1 MRAIFLPKLM
11 RFFLKLLLIYLLSSS
26 VASAQL
32 LSDEPT
38 QQRIITGLDA
48 LYNLDF
54 ATAESNFNKL
64 PAAYANHPVKDLL
77 RAFTLQWKYLPIEQN
92 SAVLNQ
98 YIKHLEACQR
108 KAEELAKQP
117 KHKAEATFFLLA
129 AHGYIALSH
138 NYRKEYTKAVMD
150 AGHAYGY
157 LKDGFGFVNQNV
169 EFNFTTGIYNYYRIQ
184 YPETHPVIKP
194 FIVFFQS
201 GNKSQGLSQ
210 LRKATNEALFSRIE
224 ATTYLT
230 NIYLKYEADFPK
242 ALVYAQR
249 LGRKYPRNH
258 IFGIRYVETLLLNNR
273 FEQASQQIKV
283 LAKRKDAITSLS
295 VDFFEGYYAEMYL
308 KNDALAAQK
317 YAAAIAATA
326 NSRYTQEYYAMA
338 HLGLG
343 RIQKRA
349 GSESKASFYF
359 KKCLDNA
366 EYEWV
371 VAEVKAAL
379 RN

>member
-1 MRAIFLPKLM
+1 MKILIKLI
-11 RFFLKLLLIYLLSSS
+11 LVLLFSST
-26 VASAQL
+26 VSAQL
-32 LSDEPT
+32 LSDDAT
-38 QQRIITGLDA
+38 KNKIIIGLDA

-54 ATAESNFNKL
+54 VSAESNFNKL
-64 PAAYANHPVKDLL
+64 PAAYADHPVKDLL

-92 SAVLNQ
+92 SAVLSQ

-108 KAEELAKQP
+108 KAEILAKQP
-117 KHKAEATFFLLA
+117 QYKAEATFFLLA

-150 AGHAYGY
+150 AGQAYGY

-201 GNKSQGLSQ
+201 GNQSQGISQ

-242 ALVYAQR
+242 ALIYAQR
-249 LGRKYPRNH
+249 LSRKYPRNH
-258 IFGIRYVETLLLNNR
+258 IFGIRYVEALLLNNR
-273 FEQASQQIKV
+273 FEHANQQIKI
-283 LAKRKDAITSLS
+283 LAKRSDAITSLS
-295 VDFFEGYYAEMYL
+295 VDFFEGYYAEIYL
-308 KNDALAAQK
+308 KNDGFAAQK
-317 YAAAIAATA
+317 YATATA
-326 NSRYTQEYYAMA
+326 VKPNSRYTQEYYALS

-349 GSESKASFYF
+349 GSDAKANYYF

-366 EYEWV
+366 EYEWLI
-371 VAEVKAAL
+371 AEAKAAL